1 MCADVSAFNRPACI
15 QRECQKPANSQQAAC
30 VALRVQQHELYR

>member
-15 QRECQKPANSQQAAC
+15 QRECQKPANNQHAAC